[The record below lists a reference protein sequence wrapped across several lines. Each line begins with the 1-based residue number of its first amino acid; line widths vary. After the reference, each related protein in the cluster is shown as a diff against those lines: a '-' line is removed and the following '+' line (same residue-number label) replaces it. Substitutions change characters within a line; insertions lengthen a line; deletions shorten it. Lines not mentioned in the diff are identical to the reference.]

1 MEALALVF
9 PWEIYP
15 LIFLVAVLYSS
26 VGHGGA
32 SGYLALFALFGV
44 AVPEIAPVVLVLNI
58 LVASTSFI
66 RYNASGFFSAKMLL
80 PFVCLS
86 VPAAYVGGAL
96 HISPELFTLVL
107 GVVLILSALRIV
119 IVQPDKHRFV
129 EPLQSTLWKWGLPIG
144 AVLGLISGMT
154 GIGGGVFLSPVL
166 LLARWADVKR
176 SAALAS
182 AFIVLNSI
190 SGLIGQLTRTTL
202 SLHVLLPLAAVVV
215 AGGAIGSYAGAERLK
230 SRRLQIILSIV
241 LIIAGAKLVLK
252 SFY

>member
-1 MEALALVF
+1 MEVSALVL

-44 AVPEIAPVVLVLNI
+44 AVPAIAPIALVLNI
-58 LVASTSFI
+58 LVASTSFL
-66 RYNASGFFSAKMLL
+66 RYNASGFFSPKKLL
-80 PFVCLS
+80 PFVSLS
-86 VPAAYVGGAL
+86 IPAAFVGGAL
-96 HISPELFTLVL
+96 HISPELFTLIL
-107 GVVLILSALRIV
+107 GVALILSALRV
-119 IVQPDKHRFV
+119 VVLRTDQHNMV
-129 EPLQSTLWKWGLPIG
+129 EPPQSTLLKWGLPIG

-202 SLHVLLPLAAVVV
+202 SLNVLLPLAAVVIT
-215 AGGAIGSYAGAERLK
+215 GGAIGSYAGAERLK
-230 SRRLQIILSIV
+230 SRWLQVILSIV
-241 LIIAGAKLVLK
+241 LVIAGAKLVLK
-252 SFY
+252 SL

>member
-1 MEALALVF
+1 MEASGLVL

-44 AVPEIAPVVLVLNI
+44 AVPAIAPIVLILNI
-58 LVASTSFI
+58 LVASTSFL
-66 RYNASGFFSAKMLL
+66 RYNASGFFSAKKLL

-86 VPAAYVGGAL
+86 IPAAFVGGAL
-96 HISPELFTLVL
+96 HISPELYTLIL
-107 GVVLILSALRIV
+107 GGALILSALRVVVLRADRHDMI
-119 IVQPDKHRFV
+119 
-129 EPLQSTLWKWGLPIG
+129 EPPQSTLWKWGLPIG

-166 LLARWADVKR
+166 LLACWADVKH

-182 AFIVLNSI
+182 AFIVLNSM
-190 SGLIGQLTRTTL
+190 SGLIGQLTHTTL
-202 SLHVLLPLAAVVV
+202 SLNVLLPLVAVVIT
-215 AGGAIGSYAGAERLK
+215 GGAIGSYAGAERLK
-230 SRRLQIILSIV
+230 SRWLQVILSIV
-241 LIIAGAKLVLK
+241 LVIAGAKLILK
-252 SFY
+252 SV